1 MNKNELLTIVAQGF
15 YGNKTVTEISVDS
28 VDRFILGYQDAS
40 IPVSKPLNRSFI
52 QIPDSTSLVIV
63 YNKYQEEEQ
72 LKKKEK
78 WLDEGYEMKPLVNI
92 EEMNISIYSRCI
104 VCRIDANGNFE
115 SLRNEDY
122 QKFMKYLAD

>member
-15 YGNKTVTEISVDS
+15 YGNKTVTEISIDS

-40 IPVSKPLNRSFI
+40 IPVSEPVNRSFI
-52 QIPDSTSLVIV
+52 HIPDITSLVIV